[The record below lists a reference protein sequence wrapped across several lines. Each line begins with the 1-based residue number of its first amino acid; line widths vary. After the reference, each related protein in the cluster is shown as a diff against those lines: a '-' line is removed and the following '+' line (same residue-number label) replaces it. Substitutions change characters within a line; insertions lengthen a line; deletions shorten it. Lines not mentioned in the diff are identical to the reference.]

1 MRKNWP
7 VCCNL
12 FPNMRIYEYISRIRR
27 ALILGI
33 FCLFVPL
40 SNYAA
45 ELLMIEEP
53 GCIYCDRFNRE
64 IAPAYPKTSE
74 GRKAPL
80 RRLQLDEPFPAEFAN
95 VRAATVTP
103 TFILVNEGREIDRLI
118 GYPGDEY
125 FWFLLGEMLEK
136 L

>member
-1 MRKNWP
+1 MCKIWP

-12 FPNMRIYEYISRIRR
+12 FPNMQTYEYISRIRR
-27 ALILGI
+27 ALILGLL
-33 FCLFVPL
+33 CLFVPL
-40 SNYAA
+40 ANHAA

-53 GCIYCDRFNRE
+53 GCVYCDRFNRE

-80 RRLQLDEPFPAEFAN
+80 RRLQLDDPFPAELAN

-103 TFILVNEGREIDRLI
+103 TFILVDDGREIDRLV